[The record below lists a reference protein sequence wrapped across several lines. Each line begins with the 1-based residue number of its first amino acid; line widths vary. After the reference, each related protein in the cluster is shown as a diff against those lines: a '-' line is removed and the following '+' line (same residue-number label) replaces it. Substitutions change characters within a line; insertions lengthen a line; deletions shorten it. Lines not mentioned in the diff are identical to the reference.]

1 LFFGAVTLG
10 LTESNFFAETLLVEF
25 VGAKADLIAEMTFSL
40 VWKIQ
45 VVSVALL
52 KVRIVRL
59 VFQKRFLVL
68 LVRFL
73 RRCLFQVVSLSSRFE
88 TTPDLSASKHI
99 KFVVCK
105 V

>member
-1 LFFGAVTLG
+1 
-10 LTESNFFAETLLVEF
+10 
-25 VGAKADLIAEMTFSL
+25 M
-40 VWKIQ
+40 
-45 VVSVALL
+45 VSVALL

-68 LVRFL
+68 LARFL
-73 RRCLFQVVSLSSRFE
+73 RRCLFQVVSLTSRLE
-88 TTPDLSASKHI
+88 ITPDLSASKHI

>member
-1 LFFGAVTLG
+1 MFFGAATFG
-10 LTESNFFAETLLVEF
+10 LTESNFFVETLLVEF

-40 VWKIQ
+40 VWKIR

-73 RRCLFQVVSLSSRFE
+73 RRCLFHVVSLSSRFE
-88 TTPDLSASKHI
+88 TTTDLSASKHI

>member
-1 LFFGAVTLG
+1 MG
-10 LTESNFFAETLLVEF
+10 LTESNFFADTLLVEF

-88 TTPDLSASKHI
+88 ITPDLSASKHI

>member
-1 LFFGAVTLG
+1 LG
-10 LTESNFFAETLLVEF
+10 LTESNFFADTLLVEF

-88 TTPDLSASKHI
+88 NTPDVIASKHI
-99 KFVVCK
+99 KFVVRK

>member
-1 LFFGAVTLG
+1 
-10 LTESNFFAETLLVEF
+10 
-25 VGAKADLIAEMTFSL
+25 M
-40 VWKIQ
+40 
-45 VVSVALL
+45 VSVALL

-68 LVRFL
+68 LARFL
-73 RRCLFQVVSLSSRFE
+73 RRCLFQVISLTSRFE
-88 TTPDLSASKHI
+88 TTPDLSATKHI